1 MNKRLSTL
9 VLILSVMT
17 LTCRAQVWLG
27 GSMSIHTNNTSM
39 DGLNTEKH
47 VVVRVSPE
55 VGYVINKHWAVAMK
69 VGYAYLKHANITV
82 MNQTLPGSGNEFS
95 IKPFARYIFK
105 PLGRFRFYADAG
117 PSYALL
123 QRHSDSNLH
132 TIGIRANLGV
142 MFDIN
147 SRWSLTG
154 YLGDIGYDHSWVKV
168 NRVTVRDNAFRFD
181 VINNFGL
188 GVIVNL
194 GKK

>member
-69 VGYAYLKHANITV
+69 VGYAYLKQANITV

-117 PSYALL
+117 PLYALL

>member
-1 MNKRLSTL
+1 MNKRQSTL

>member
-1 MNKRLSTL
+1 MNKKLLVSVLLLSA
-9 VLILSVMT
+9 MT
-17 LTCRAQVWLG
+17 LMCQAQVWLG
-27 GSMSIHTNNTSM
+27 GSMSIHTNSTTLDNYNM
-39 DGLNTEKH
+39 DNRLVFNI
-47 VVVRVSPE
+47 SPE
-55 VGYVINKHWAVAMK
+55 VGYVINSHWAVAMK